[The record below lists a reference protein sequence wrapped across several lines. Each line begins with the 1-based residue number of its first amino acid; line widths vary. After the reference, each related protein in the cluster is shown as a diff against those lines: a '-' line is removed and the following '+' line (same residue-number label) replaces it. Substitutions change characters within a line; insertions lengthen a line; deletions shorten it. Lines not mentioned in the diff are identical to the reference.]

1 MPIVVKASGLAAG
14 KGAVVAMTVEEA
26 LHALD
31 AALNQ
36 GWVGG
41 WVGRPDSQQSS
52 QPWPCHSLLP
62 DTCCL

>member
-31 AALNQ
+31 AALNK

-41 WVGRPDSQQSS
+41 
-52 QPWPCHSLLP
+52 
-62 DTCCL
+62 